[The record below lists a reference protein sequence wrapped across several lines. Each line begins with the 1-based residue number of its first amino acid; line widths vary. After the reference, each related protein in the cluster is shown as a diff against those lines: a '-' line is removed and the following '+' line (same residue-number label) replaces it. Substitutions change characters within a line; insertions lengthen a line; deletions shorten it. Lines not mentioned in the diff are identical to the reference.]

1 MVNVWYVFISEVNLL
16 LKLFINNF
24 LRKVKEDVRIFLN
37 YVFDRSVNERI
48 IYFFI
53 LVRENLIYLIK
64 HA

>member
-1 MVNVWYVFISEVNLL
+1 MCGMFFTLEVNLL

-24 LRKVKEDVRIFLN
+24 LRRVKEDVRNFLK

-53 LVRENLIYLIK
+53 LVGENLIYLIK

>member
-1 MVNVWYVFISEVNLL
+1 MCGMFFTLEVNLL

-24 LRKVKEDVRIFLN
+24 LRRVKEDVRNFLN

-53 LVRENLIYLIK
+53 LVGENLIYLIK
-64 HA
+64 YA